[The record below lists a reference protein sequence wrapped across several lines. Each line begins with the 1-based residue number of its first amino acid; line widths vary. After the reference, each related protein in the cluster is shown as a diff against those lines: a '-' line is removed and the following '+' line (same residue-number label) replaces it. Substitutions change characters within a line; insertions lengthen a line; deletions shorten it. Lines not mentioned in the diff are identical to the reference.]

1 MKTFKQFCSE
11 AYQIDEVAIT
21 ASPQNPLQRIRQG
34 TAALSKSP
42 LVNNPITRT
51 IGNVAG
57 PVLGIAN
64 RAYNLDKAGKTSLG
78 PLERTTATLSGVTP
92 PGASHALGLA
102 SWAMEK
108 PKFRK
113 FDTQPTTKQGFN
125 QGMRYLRGGGL
136 LGP

>member
-1 MKTFKQFCSE
+1 MKTFKQFCVE
-11 AYQIDEVAIT
+11 AYQLDEVT
-21 ASPQNPLQRIRQG
+21 ATLNSQGPLQRIRQG
-34 TAALSKSP
+34 AAALSRSP
-42 LVNNPITRT
+42 LVNNPVTRT
-51 IGNVAG
+51 IGSVSG
-57 PVLGIAN
+57 PVLGLAN

-102 SWAMEK
+102 SWAMEN